1 MKITIDAFPAMIQKT
16 GIGHYT
22 YNLISQFPRIAPE
35 DDFYLCDAV
44 CRTGFYNMSR
54 LDGQESADRFLDI
67 SKVSFPFVTLARLFL
82 LLRSKLRGATTKVE
96 EADVFF
102 GTNYRG
108 LFGPSFKTVI
118 TIHDM
123 AHEYFPEATEEK
135 TLNYLRSELPA
146 VAHKA
151 QRIIADSDA
160 TRDDIIKFL
169 QVPAEKVRVVY
180 LGVDPVFHPI
190 TDRSSLESVRRR
202 YRLPERFI
210 LCVGTIQPRKN
221 LMGLLQAYAR
231 LCQDE
236 NFHHDIVL
244 AGGVGWK
251 NVGLKEHIDSLGISS
266 RVHFTGYLPDADL
279 PLMYNLCDIFVFP
292 SIYEGFGL
300 PVLEAMASGVP
311 VMTSKTSSLPE
322 VAGDAALLVDP
333 ASIEEMAAGMLRLV
347 SDQDLRSCCRER
359 GIARARLFTWER
371 CARETLQV
379 LREAVEDR

>member
-1 MKITIDAFPAMIQKT
+1 MKIVIDALPAMLQRT

-22 YNLISQFPRIAPE
+22 YNLIKRFPKIARG
-35 DDFYLCDAV
+35 DDFYLCDALSGM
-44 CRTGFYNMSR
+44 CLYNTAR
-54 LDGQESADRFLDI
+54 LDGTKSADRFLNI
-67 SKVSFPFVTLARLFL
+67 SKVSFPFVTLARLSL
-82 LLRSKLRGATTKVE
+82 LLRNKLQGATTKVE

-108 LFGPSFKTVI
+108 LFGPFKTVI
-118 TIHDM
+118 TVHDM
-123 AHEYFPEATEEK
+123 AHEYFPDAIEGK

-146 VAHKA
+146 VAQKA
-151 QRIIADSDA
+151 HCIIAVSNA
-160 TRDDIIKFL
+160 TRNDIIKFL
-169 QVPAEKVRVVY
+169 HVPAEKVRVVY
-180 LGVDPVFHPI
+180 LGVDEAFHPI
-190 TDRSSLESVRRR
+190 SNHSLLKTTRRR
-202 YRLPERFI
+202 YNLPESFI

-244 AGGVGWK
+244 AGGVGWN

-279 PLMYNLCDIFVFP
+279 PLIYNLCDIFVFP

-333 ASIEEMAAGMLRLV
+333 ASIEEMAAGMMRLLT
-347 SDQDLRSCCRER
+347 DQDLRTRCRER
-359 GIARARLFTWER
+359 GIARAKLFTWER
-371 CARETLQV
+371 CTRETMQV
-379 LREAVEDR
+379 LREAVEVR